1 MSEYQEIIINW
12 KFQEK
17 WDPESFSERHNK
29 DVLYQIYCDSH
40 IYGRNVLAY
49 IGKTNQSFA
58 QRYSQHEKSFWK
70 FANNINYAVGTIDT
84 KSLEYLKELN
94 KNEDLKEFE
103 NILEIPESILIAN
116 HKPFYNKDF
125 IHDISSMAKNHKI
138 IIINNGDHGML
149 KNSCTN
155 YWWAVDK

>member
-17 WDPESFSERHNK
+17 WDPESFIERHNK
-29 DVLYQIYCDSH
+29 DVLYQIYCNSH

-49 IGKTNQSFA
+49 IGKTNQSFN
-58 QRYSQHEKSFWK
+58 QRYSQHEKSFWQ
-70 FANNINYAVGTIDT
+70 FANNINYAVGTIDIQ
-84 KSLEYLKELN
+84 
-94 KNEDLKEFE
+94 DFGP
-103 NILEIPESILIAN
+103 LEIPESILIAN

-125 IHDISSMAKNHKI
+125 IHDLPAVAKEKKI

-155 YWWAVDK
+155 YWWAIDENQP